1 MKIFEVMYESHKND
15 FIKPFLPFVKE
26 YLQINDLPII
36 KVVDCIPGAD
46 GTTFGC
52 YKQEDGCIYIVSNG
66 RHPKDVL
73 RTLAHEIVHY
83 KQDLHNELDDESG
96 ITGSEEENDANA
108 TAGVIMRNYSE
119 QNPE

>member
-1 MKIFEVMYESHKND
+1 MKIFEVMYESHEND

-26 YLQINDLPII
+26 YLQVNQLPTIR
-36 KVVDCIPGAD
+36 VVDRIPGAD

-52 YKQEDGCIYIVSNG
+52 YRQEEETIYIVSKG

-83 KQDLHNELDDESG
+83 KQDLQDVLDNDSG
-96 ITGSEEENDANA
+96 ITGSEEENEANA

>member
-1 MKIFEVMYESHKND
+1 MYESHKND
-15 FIKPFLPFVKE
+15 FIKPFLPFVKD
-26 YLQINDLPII
+26 YLQINDLPTI
-36 KVVDCIPGAD
+36 KVVDRIPGAD

-52 YKQEDGCIYIVSNG
+52 FNPEDKCIYIVSNG

-83 KQDLHNELDDESG
+83 KQDLQDLLDAKSG
-96 ITGSEEENDANA
+96 LTGSEEENDANA

>member
-1 MKIFEVMYESHKND
+1 MKIFEVMYESHEND

-26 YLQINDLPII
+26 YLQVNQLPTI
-36 KVVDCIPGAD
+36 KVVDRIPGAD

-52 YKQEDGCIYIVSNG
+52 YRQEEETIYIVSKG

-83 KQDLHNELDDESG
+83 KQDLQDVLDNDSG
-96 ITGSEEENDANA
+96 ITGSEEENEANA

>member
-1 MKIFEVMYESHKND
+1 MKIFEIMYESHEND

-26 YLQINDLPII
+26 YLQINQLPKI
-36 KVVDCIPGAD
+36 KVVDRIPGGN

-52 YKQEDGCIYIVSNG
+52 YKQDDGCIYLVSKG

-73 RTLAHEIVHY
+73 RTLAHELVHY
-83 KQDLHNELDDESG
+83 KQDLQDQLDTESG
-96 ITGSEEENDANA
+96 ITGSEEENEANA
-108 TAGVIMRNYSE
+108 TAGVVMRNYSE